1 MALFGTSAG
10 FGSLFGP
17 LNTQQNRFQPQII
30 GLGNNLLAGAFSSQS
45 AIAGL
50 RTLSAEDRASFNF
63 RGASDAVIPPW
74 KLPEETKTLNQQVR
88 EVRELT
94 KFIDLTTS
102 DLRGLS
108 QDVDT
113 QATFAI
119 FKALSNLRVLAE
131 YASQDAT
138 SNSSLGRLNDQ
149 FQSGLTEV
157 REFLSTANLQKLDL
171 FLGDKEYKAEAST
184 RTGKNSTESNHS
196 VVTNDPTAAIAGLTG
211 TEVFTVSITKSGVT
225 DDIAVDLAGV
235 TGTLSLNNIKDHI
248 NATIE
253 ALTIDNGSG
262 TQVPKH
268 LTRFDV
274 QRDTASGQYGFQIE
288 GTLTEEVKLS
298 AAVAEPTLYVASAV
312 SQLDDSFATTSRIT
326 ELNGLSATI
335 TVDDTTSFAG
345 IDYAATEIKEKVDNT
360 TADTIDPELAALRD
374 KIRLDALK
382 DVTGN
387 VDATLTVEADN
398 ALSLTN
404 VNSDFQ
410 VNADTTASRVATDS
424 EGGIYVVGTSKGS
437 FEHQINTAT
446 AEDVFLSK
454 FDNEGNLLFTRL
466 LGAAGSADAYGITVD
481 SADNVIIV
489 GKTDSELSTSDVIDT
504 TDAFVTK
511 ISKRGDEIFRY
522 QLDKFGESAAYTVAV
537 DSNDDIF
544 VGGYTKSAISS
555 TSGFGG
561 GKDALI
567 LKLDG
572 TTGTLTDSNVFGTSA
587 NEVIKGIAVDANDN
601 LVVAAESSGNAIV
614 YRIDGTDL
622 TNQTAS
628 VDFGNLGSSGSLE
641 GIAIDNTNG
650 AVYIS
655 GVTINAALDASGSA
669 AVNGSALGAQ
679 EGFVSGLTLSGT
691 TALTADFTTY
701 LSTSGTDRIQDVVV
715 NNGTVYVAGS
725 TSGTLSGELKRGS
738 VDAFAARINGTSGAL
753 EDVQQFGEGLAK
765 QATGGLAFTTQ
776 GNSVLETLGLPTG
789 TVGIDET
796 LDVQTQTSAKV
807 GDFFYLTVD
816 GGSKRK
822 ITLEDSDTFEDIK
835 RKIRIAGF
843 GKLSADVAT
852 TSEGSKLTISTLD
865 NGSTI
870 DLLPGKG
877 DRDLL
882 QRIGLTAGKLVP
894 KNEALSLLNNDKN
907 FDPSAPENL
916 GGAFGLGLAGALNI
930 EDKQTAKYVLGL
942 LDGGI
947 SRIQRAFRSLTFDPL
962 KESLKNGNKT
972 SGPVPP
978 HLQKQLAN
986 FSSGLARLQSGSS
999 SSSTSLFV

>member
-1 MALFGTSAG
+1 MAFFGSSVG

-17 LNTQQNRFQPQII
+17 LNTSQDRFQPQII
-30 GLGNNLLAGAFSSQS
+30 GLGSSLLNTAFSSQS

-50 RTLSAEDRASFNF
+50 RTLSAEDRAAFNF
-63 RGASDAVIPPW
+63 RGASDAIIPPW
-74 KLPEETKTLNQQVR
+74 NLPEETKTLNQQVR

-94 KFIDLTTS
+94 NFIDLTTS

-149 FQSGLTEV
+149 FQGGLSEV
-157 REFLSTANLQKLDL
+157 REFLSTASLEKLDL
-171 FLGDKEYKAEAST
+171 FLGDKEYKTEAST

-196 VVTNDPTAAIAGLTG
+196 LVTNDPTAAIAGLTG

-225 DDIAVDLAGV
+225 DNIDVDLAGV
-235 TGTLSLNNIKDHI
+235 TGTLSLNNIRDHI
-248 NATIE
+248 NTTIE
-253 ALTIDNGSG
+253 ALTILDG
-262 TQVPKH
+262 TGNPVPKH

-274 QRDTASGQYGFQIE
+274 QRDATTGQYGFQIE

-345 IDYAATEIKEKVDNT
+345 IDYAATEIKEKVSKT

-387 VDATLTVEADN
+387 TDATLTVEADN

-410 VNADTTASRVATDS
+410 VNADTSANRVATDS
-424 EGGIYVVGTSKGS
+424 EGGIYVVGTSTGS

-446 AEDVFLSK
+446 TEDVFLSK

-522 QLDKFGESAAYTVAV
+522 QLDKFGESAAYSVAV

-572 TTGTLTDSNVFGTSA
+572 TTGALTDSNVFGTSA

-601 LVVAAESSGNAIV
+601 LVVAAESGGSAIV

-622 TNQTAS
+622 TNQTGS
-628 VDFGNLGSSGSLE
+628 VDFGNLGTSGSLE

-655 GVTINAALDASGSA
+655 GVTTNAGLDAAGSA
-669 AVNGSALGAQ
+669 TVNGSALGAQ
-679 EGFVSGLTLSGT
+679 EGFVSGLTLSGA

-753 EDVQQFGEGLAK
+753 EDVQQFGESLAK

-822 ITLEDSDTFEDIK
+822 ITLQEGDGFEDLK

-852 TSEGSKLTISTLD
+852 TAEGSKLTITTND

-870 DLLPGKG
+870 DLLPGTG

-962 KESLKNGNKT
+962 KESLKQDNKAN
-972 SGPVPP
+972 GPVPP